1 MEKNHLNKHT
11 RAAIRHDLSCLCPGF
26 AAATTKQQ
34 SFILKKVSAWLLKGK
49 NHQHNKTAGAFFIYC
64 KERQKHFRLASDFKK
79 ATAGII
85 DCVKDQYYSQQRS
98 CKAYESTEQAK
109 QIILKHMTDNKDKP
123 VMLEGR
129 NGNAIVSRDIND
141 NKPACKGNLKLMQ
154 PVNRPAVEKL
164 LSTTANKP
172 HTDANERIIFGCLGV
187 LNNSNFKG
195 HSGQMPN
202 RYREAIS
209 GRIVGLGLNLQNVK
223 REVKNAALAD
233 QYDHDIVNCHIN
245 FTAQLGKS
253 HGLGTDSLDWYNSIK
268 TNTDKTELIEL
279 ASLFTDNP
287 SDFKRAM
294 LALIYGA
301 PLNSSHGAIKDILNE
316 YASDFINH
324 TEIKE
329 LSREAADIR
338 ACVIANAPARRG
350 QLINHLNKPLEL
362 ANESVTIK
370 TKYAHIL
377 HGLEA
382 QMLHHAIS
390 LYGDQISLLS
400 HDGFVTK
407 QPIDTAP
414 LTALFEQS
422 TGLVIDMKTEQLAA

>member
-1 MEKNHLNKHT
+1 
-11 RAAIRHDLSCLCPGF
+11 
-26 AAATTKQQ
+26 
-34 SFILKKVSAWLLKGK
+34 
-49 NHQHNKTAGAFFIYC
+49 
-64 KERQKHFRLASDFKK
+64 
-79 ATAGII
+79 
-85 DCVKDQYYSQQRS
+85 
-98 CKAYESTEQAK
+98 
-109 QIILKHMTDNKDKP
+109 
-123 VMLEGR
+123 
-129 NGNAIVSRDIND
+129 
-141 NKPACKGNLKLMQ
+141 
-154 PVNRPAVEKL
+154 
-164 LSTTANKP
+164 
-172 HTDANERIIFGCLGV
+172 
-187 LNNSNFKG
+187 
-195 HSGQMPN
+195 MPN

-233 QYDHDIVNCHIN
+233 QYDHDIENCHTN
-245 FTAQLGKS
+245 FTAQLGKR
-253 HGLGTDSLDWYNSIK
+253 HGLKTESLDWYNSIK

-338 ACVIANAPARRG
+338 ACVIANAPTRRG

-414 LTALFEQS
+414 LTELFEQS